1 MYLPTLELPLW
12 VASPGLCTH
21 QEIVESLKA
30 QGLEPGGLYSNS
42 DSIQRYIHSRV
53 SDAKIQ
59 GPSLTASSKVLYLYF
74 TFVNVYSTCER
85 GSQSYK
91 TKLSDSTKPGSKVG
105 SSRYQLCDMGSMY
118 LSAMCL
124 HFPVC

>member
-1 MYLPTLELPLW
+1 M
-12 VASPGLCTH
+12 
-21 QEIVESLKA
+21 ESLKA

-74 TFVNVYSTCER
+74 TFVNVINDIVFQFYFLFLVYRSTIIFV
-85 GSQSYK
+85 Y
-91 TKLSDSTKPGSKVG
+91 
-105 SSRYQLCDMGSMY
+105 
-118 LSAMCL
+118 
-124 HFPVC
+124 

>member
-1 MYLPTLELPLW
+1 M
-12 VASPGLCTH
+12 
-21 QEIVESLKA
+21 ESLKA

-74 TFVNVYSTCER
+74 TFVNVYGVEGVLKRLNLLHHLMKRFQTTS
-85 GSQSYK
+85 
-91 TKLSDSTKPGSKVG
+91 VN
-105 SSRYQLCDMGSMY
+105 QLLAKY
-118 LSAMCL
+118 YIL
-124 HFPVC
+124 F